1 VNLDRKT
8 GVITKRLNIALIPA
22 DSIGPEVIS
31 VGIEVCR
38 LYVSVM

>member
-1 VNLDRKT
+1 MIETIL
-8 GVITKRLNIALIPA
+8 GALLAQLNVALIPT

-38 LYVSVM
+38 LYAREM